1 MSFGAF
7 CGKCKALG
15 NAYGAE
21 ALIISGAIS
30 LIAAGVLACM
40 ATPNAVGKKREL
52 DEDFDDIRR
61 AHEEGKAFPTND
73 DGVVEEVSYSESDY
87 KHDMRIHTK
96 DVILAYG
103 KLYGPSIG
111 LVILG
116 CAGIGFGL
124 GKMRQREAAAVAS
137 LGAVSTAF
145 SKYRD
150 RVVAEFGLDKDR
162 ELYTG
167 MKAVTKK
174 KKVKKDDGTTET
186 VEEISYEP
194 LDKSIGDCPI
204 LSPYAIRVNAENCSS
219 FKHLSGDPLHVENWL
234 KIVESNLNRRLALN
248 QILYLEDILDDLD
261 IRINESSTISPYVAH
276 NVGWIY
282 TDYYY
287 NVITKK
293 VEENHGDKYI
303 DFGCFSDDQERKLQI
318 VRGIDGEVYLDFNVD
333 GWINGKVPV
342 KDRLSKILQKNPD
355 IEK

>member
-1 MSFGAF
+1 MNFGSFF
-7 CGKCKALG
+7 GKCKSFG

-21 ALIISGAIS
+21 ALIISGAIL
-30 LIAAGVLACM
+30 LITAGVTACM
-40 ATPNAVGKKREL
+40 ATPKAVGAKKKL
-52 DEDFDDIRR
+52 DDDFDDIKAAR
-61 AHEEGKAFPTND
+61 ESGKAYPMND
-73 DGVVEEVSYSESDY
+73 DGVMEEVSYSESDY
-87 KHDMRIHTK
+87 KHDMKIHTK
-96 DVILAYG
+96 DVILTYG

-124 GKMRQREAAAVAS
+124 GKMRQREAAAIAS
-137 LGAVSTAF
+137 IGAVSTAF

-150 RVVAEFGLDKDR
+150 RVIAEFGIDKDR

-167 MKAVTKK
+167 MKAVVTK
-174 KKVKKDDGTTET
+174 KKVKTDEGKTET
-186 VEEISYEP
+186 VEEVVYEP

-204 LSPYAIRVNAENCSS
+204 LSPYAIRVNSENCSS

-261 IRINESSTISPYVAH
+261 IRINDSSTISPYVAH

-303 DFGCFSDDQERKLQI
+303 DFGCFSDDSDRKLQI

-342 KDRLSKILQKNPD
+342 KDRLSKILAKNPD